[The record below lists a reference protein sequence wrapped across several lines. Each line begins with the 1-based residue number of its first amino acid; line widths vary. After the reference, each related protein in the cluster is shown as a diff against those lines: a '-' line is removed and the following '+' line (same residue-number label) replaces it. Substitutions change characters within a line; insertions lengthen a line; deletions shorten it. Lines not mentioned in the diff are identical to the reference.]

1 MESSEESE
9 TRLNQ
14 INTMDT
20 YSMLASLKEL
30 EGKLAEHHRQD
41 VLMGSI
47 LPRLEILEK
56 EKALAASQHTYQVP
70 VGTSAFPVDM
80 TNDERLLRKLQASI
94 NLVSE
99 KYNLTLESKL
109 SSVSLELDRV
119 HKLLS
124 IRPTTSEVSKI
135 MLTVQEMKGSLMK
148 TILENATFMQDI
160 IKDKVAEEM
169 SSLIDNIRSSG
180 DIGLKGLDGIV
191 KQIENISVEVNS
203 VRTAAN
209 NETKQLADCLA
220 EQQKT
225 IRGLRAQLMDVHK
238 ELAAKNEVPAPVI
251 VAPIEKEESEEEAR
265 TVKLSIELEALKESL
280 EKFKNESKDNFLFSD
295 TSLKGLNEMVS
306 DLNRE
311 VKVGQEEAKA
321 TNISLEGRVKLI
333 DDAVRSQFDSVKEQI
348 KHVADKFDRN
358 DSFISY
364 MKSAEVVKYINQHT
378 VQLASV
384 DAQFNTVAEHDA
396 ITQERFELLEAKL
409 LRAEKENTDLKE
421 RLVLLTVSMNK
432 SIEQAVKAV
441 DLKLEQ
447 KYETLHL
454 LNQRHTTELAEL
466 KEAAAVQ
473 TDIVTSIDMKGKILK
488 KELVSAT
495 QKLEEFQATTAVA
508 LRKFEDG
515 NQRRADEINALT
527 PQIDQLANRMK
538 SAAAAVDKNE
548 DQIGRIILRLE
559 EKEKAGVQKPRPAGM
574 RVLASLVSQTAA
586 RKAPTDTNVSQ
597 TAMQSPAIASPSGRQ
612 LPVRMSSPEARKPPM
627 SPPAATVSFAE
638 SRPFTADMNSSSI
651 KPPPSPMTSLV
662 TAPETPADD
671 DDFFAF
677 SPDFESN
684 LNEIKEEIQSHAE
697 CVAELGRD
705 YEECSIK
712 ASRALEIPRALC
724 EFMTQTAQ
732 TITAFISNEADTE
745 TVIRVLRGD
754 PKDVSYDQSSVSQ
767 LRQQKLD
774 RFMNDVIKCLGK
786 GGKNSDPGLVRMEAR
801 ESFMKKLHTALVLC
815 MSKHDQ
821 VELAVCLQFS
831 FMTYHVFIRYWL
843 LAILVWGE

>member
-1 MESSEESE
+1 M
-9 TRLNQ
+9 NQ

-94 NLVSE
+94 DLVSE

-203 VRTAAN
+203 IRTAAN
-209 NETKQLADCLA
+209 NETKLLADSLT

-238 ELAAKNEVPAPVI
+238 ELVAKNEVPAPVI

-265 TVKLSIELEALKESL
+265 TVKLSIELEALKDSV
-280 EKFKNESKDNFLFSD
+280 EKFQKESKDNFLFSD
-295 TSLKGLNEMVS
+295 TSLQGLNEMVS

-333 DDAVRSQFDSVKEQI
+333 DDAVRSQFDSVKEQL
-348 KHVADKFDRN
+348 KDVVDKFDRN

-378 VQLASV
+378 AQLASV
-384 DAQFNTVAEHDA
+384 DAQFNTAAEHDA
-396 ITQERFELLEAKL
+396 IIQERFELLEANL
-409 LRAEKENTDLKE
+409 LRAEKENMDLKE
-421 RLVLLTVSMNK
+421 RLVLLTGSMNK

-441 DLKLEQ
+441 ELKLEQ
-447 KYETLHL
+447 KYETLQL

-538 SAAAAVDKNE
+538 SAVAAVDKNE

-559 EKEKAGVQKPRPAGM
+559 EKEKAGVLKPRPAGM

-597 TAMQSPAIASPSGRQ
+597 TAMQSPVIASPSGRQ
-612 LPVRMSSPEARKPPM
+612 LPVRISSPEARKPPM
-627 SPPAATVSFAE
+627 SPSAATVSFAE
-638 SRPFTADMNSSSI
+638 NRPLTADRNS

-662 TAPETPADD
+662 IAPETPADD

-786 GGKNSDPGLVRMEAR
+786 GGKNSDPGLVRIEAR

-821 VELAVCLQFS
+821 VELAVCLRFS
-831 FMTYHVFIRYWL
+831 FMTYHVFIRYW
-843 LAILVWGE
+843 

>member
-1 MESSEESE
+1 M
-9 TRLNQ
+9 NQ

-94 NLVSE
+94 DLVSE

-203 VRTAAN
+203 IRTAAN
-209 NETKQLADCLA
+209 NETKLLADSLT

-238 ELAAKNEVPAPVI
+238 ELVAKNEVPAPVI

-265 TVKLSIELEALKESL
+265 TVKLSIELEALKDSV
-280 EKFKNESKDNFLFSD
+280 EKFQKESKDNFLFSD
-295 TSLKGLNEMVS
+295 TSLQGLNEMVS

-333 DDAVRSQFDSVKEQI
+333 DDAVRSQFDSVKEQL
-348 KHVADKFDRN
+348 KDVVDKFDRN

-378 VQLASV
+378 AQLASV
-384 DAQFNTVAEHDA
+384 DAQFNTAAEHDA
-396 ITQERFELLEAKL
+396 IIQERFELLEANL
-409 LRAEKENTDLKE
+409 LRAEKENMDLKE
-421 RLVLLTVSMNK
+421 RLVLLTGSMNK

-441 DLKLEQ
+441 ELKLEQ
-447 KYETLHL
+447 KYETLQL

-538 SAAAAVDKNE
+538 SAVAAVDKNE

-559 EKEKAGVQKPRPAGM
+559 EKEKAGVLKPRPAGM

-597 TAMQSPAIASPSGRQ
+597 TAMQSPVIASPSGRQ
-612 LPVRMSSPEARKPPM
+612 LPVRISSPEARKPPM
-627 SPPAATVSFAE
+627 SPSAATVSFAE
-638 SRPFTADMNSSSI
+638 NRPLTADRNS

-786 GGKNSDPGLVRMEAR
+786 GGKNSDPGLVRIEAR

-821 VELAVCLQFS
+821 VELAVCLRFS
-831 FMTYHVFIRYWL
+831 FMTYHVFIRYW
-843 LAILVWGE
+843 